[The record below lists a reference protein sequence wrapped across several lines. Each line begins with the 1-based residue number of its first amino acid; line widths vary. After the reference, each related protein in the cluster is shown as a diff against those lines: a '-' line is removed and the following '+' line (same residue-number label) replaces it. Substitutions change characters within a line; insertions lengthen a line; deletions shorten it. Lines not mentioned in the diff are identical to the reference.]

1 MSASY
6 ALDTKQNF
14 NGNELTAVLTTTDA
28 SGLEGVAAKFFV
40 EAYTSIGNRVATS
53 NVW

>member
-40 EAYTSIGNRVATS
+40 EATQALEIVSTS